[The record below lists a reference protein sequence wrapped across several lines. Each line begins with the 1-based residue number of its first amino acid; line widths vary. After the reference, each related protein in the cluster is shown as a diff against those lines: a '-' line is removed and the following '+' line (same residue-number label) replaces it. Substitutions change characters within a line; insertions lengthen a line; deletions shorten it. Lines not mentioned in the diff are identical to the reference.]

1 MKASILLAIKRE
13 KRNRRSDGFRD
24 GLHGKRETKSLSDA
38 VITHVTQVTVEDAPV
53 TKLEEATELEDAPV
67 TKLEEPATEDTRSLR
82 EIWDQECDVFISY
95 KTFLQ
100 RVKTQKWD
108 LQKALHTPK
117 AR

>member
-13 KRNRRSDGFRD
+13 QRNRRSDGFLK

-53 TKLEEATELEDAPV
+53 TKLEE
-67 TKLEEPATEDTRSLR
+67 PATEDIRSLK
-82 EIWDQECDVFISY
+82 EIWKQECDAGISY
-95 KTFLQ
+95 NTFLQ
-100 RVKTQKWD
+100 RVQKKKWD

-117 AR
+117 SR

>member
-1 MKASILLAIKRE
+1 MQTRILLAIKRE
-13 KRNRRSDGFRD
+13 QRNRRSNQLSD

-38 VITHVTQVTVEDAPV
+38 VITHVTQVTVEDTPM
-53 TKLEEATELEDAPV
+53 TELEEATEDV
-67 TKLEEPATEDTRSLR
+67 RSLR
-82 EIWDQECDVFISY
+82 EIWEQECDVGISY

>member
-1 MKASILLAIKRE
+1 MKASVLLAMKRE
-13 KRNRRSDGFRD
+13 QRNRRSNQLSD
-24 GLHGKRETKSLSDA
+24 GLHGKQAEKSKSDA
-38 VITHVTQVTVEDAPV
+38 VITHVTQVTVEDAPM
-53 TKLEEATELEDAPV
+53 

>member
-13 KRNRRSDGFRD
+13 HRNRRSNQLSD
-24 GLHGKRETKSLSDA
+24 GLHGKRETKSVSDA
-38 VITHVTQVTVEDAPV
+38 VITHVTQVTVEEP
-53 TKLEEATELEDAPV
+53 EPV

>member
-13 KRNRRSDGFRD
+13 QRNRRSNQLSD
-24 GLHGKRETKSLSDA
+24 GLHGKRETKSSSDA
-38 VITHVTQVTVEDAPV
+38 VITHVTQVTVEDA
-53 TKLEEATELEDAPV
+53 TEKADEIEE
-67 TKLEEPATEDTRSLR
+67 ATEDTRSLR
-82 EIWDQECDVFISY
+82 EIWEQECDVGISY

>member
-1 MKASILLAIKRE
+1 MENYRIIMAQRRL
-13 KRNRRSDGFRD
+13 NRGR
-24 GLHGKRETKSLSDA
+24 LYGKRETKPVSDA

-53 TKLEEATELEDAPV
+53 TKLEE
-67 TKLEEPATEDTRSLR
+67 PATEDVRSLR
-82 EIWDQECDVFISY
+82 EIWEQECDVGISY

>member
-1 MKASILLAIKRE
+1 MNARILLAIKRE
-13 KRNRRSDGFRD
+13 QRNRRSDGFRD
-24 GLHGKRETKSLSDA
+24 GLHVKQETKASQDA
-38 VITHVTQVTVEDAPV
+38 VITHVTQVTDEDA
-53 TKLEEATELEDAPV
+53 TEKADEIEEATEDV
-67 TKLEEPATEDTRSLR
+67 RSLR
-82 EIWDQECDVFISY
+82 EIWEQECDAGISY

>member
-13 KRNRRSDGFRD
+13 QRNRRSDGFRGRLYD
-24 GLHGKRETKSLSDA
+24 KQATKASQDA
-38 VITHVTQVTVEDAPV
+38 VITHVTQVTVEDV
-53 TKLEEATELEDAPV
+53 TEKADEIEE
-67 TKLEEPATEDTRSLR
+67 ATEDTRSLR
-82 EIWDQECDVFISY
+82 EIWKQECDVGISY
-95 KTFLQ
+95 NTFLQ